1 MVFSLLIL
9 LLVTNILLN
18 KETTYKEYNPSTSQF
33 TYAVIFFMKE
43 STAEV
48 PCNKAYDHPKPLI
61 ILTMNLLLLKTIY
74 TNEYIL
80 SSYSST
86 YNIPTFG
93 KEPLKS
99 NIQQSKT
106 QNLLLS
112 TTSQTNSFTNTVGK
126 YQKKMFKFSF
136 RGVEP
141 QSSLLIS

>member
-1 MVFSLLIL
+1 
-9 LLVTNILLN
+9 
-18 KETTYKEYNPSTSQF
+18 
-33 TYAVIFFMKE
+33 MKE

-80 SSYSST
+80 SSYSSST

-126 YQKKMFKFSF
+126 YQKKMFKFPF
-136 RGVEP
+136 RGLEP